1 MFRVR
6 SSRTNGPRR
15 ALDNSIYWPANTD
28 FMGVQLSIYIYQDL
42 CKIGFGTAENEPS
55 KILVTNNIEKSYYL
69 FFAAQMIF
77 LLLLSFLSRA
87 GNLEEEFSAG
97 VLEGA
102 KLAAAGEGL
111 AAEAGGENVVGR
123 VPDRYLR
130 PRRPMGGDQIK
141 PHLSYLSLS
150 GNFDQFQKL
159 FCANVPKCVHISI
172 IFHFLKIDKIVTLI
186 VAKFRQSV
194 IKMRITIA
202 KDAELAEK
210 YELKNQER
218 TQNVWTNFG

>member
-1 MFRVR
+1 
-6 SSRTNGPRR
+6 
-15 ALDNSIYWPANTD
+15 
-28 FMGVQLSIYIYQDL
+28 MGVQLSIYIYQDL

-111 AAEAGGENVVGR
+111 AAEAVRWRGRGRLHLGTRLLGRQGQSLLNARSRRADGEGWLSSEADDLFR
-123 VPDRYLR
+123 LR
-130 PRRPMGGDQIK
+130 
-141 PHLSYLSLS
+141 S
-150 GNFDQFQKL
+150 
-159 FCANVPKCVHISI
+159 
-172 IFHFLKIDKIVTLI
+172 
-186 VAKFRQSV
+186 
-194 IKMRITIA
+194 
-202 KDAELAEK
+202 
-210 YELKNQER
+210 
-218 TQNVWTNFG
+218 